1 MGAQVTDTSPAQELP
16 TLRPAIPGH
25 LLQAPASTPLP
36 GKAWGLAAARAA
48 ASLKPQPQPDR
59 TAPPPLDKEAL
70 PEALTAQDGPAVA
83 PRHSWLL

>member
-25 LLQAPASTPLP
+25 LLEPPASTPP
-36 GKAWGLAAARAA
+36 PSKAWGLAEARAA

-59 TAPPPLDKEAL
+59 PAPPLDKEAL

-83 PRHSWLL
+83 PWHSWLP